1 VRDVTSARAP
11 TTTTTTTT
19 TLKVTKKKCPGVSF
33 RRRRKNGPNFLVE
46 FEKSARGRFKSFMHL
61 WMKEFCRELD

>member
-11 TTTTTTTT
+11 TTTTTTT

-33 RRRRKNGPNFLVE
+33 RRRRKNGPNFWLNLKKARVE
-46 FEKSARGRFKSFMHL
+46 DLKVSCIYG
-61 WMKEFCRELD
+61 